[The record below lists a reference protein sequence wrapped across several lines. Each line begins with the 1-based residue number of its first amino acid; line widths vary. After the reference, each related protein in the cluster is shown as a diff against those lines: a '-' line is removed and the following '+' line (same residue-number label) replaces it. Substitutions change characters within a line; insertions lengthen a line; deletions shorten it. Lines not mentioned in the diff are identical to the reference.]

1 MKKIWFLRSLHGELV
16 PFFIDK
22 SCVAL
27 GWDKL
32 AEDLSQ
38 KSTAALKKIY

>member
-32 AEDLSQ
+32 AEDLSH
-38 KSTAALKKIY
+38 KPTHKIKKD